1 MKKLLFVVVLFSPL
15 LALAQSPFDGT
26 WKIDLN
32 KAQLP
37 KKPDVYTLENG
48 KFACDSCVPKYEV
61 PADGQDQKVTGHP
74 YFDTIAIK
82 VVDDHNVETT
92 YKRGDKTVL
101 AEKYAISND
110 GKTLTVNWTDTGQP
124 SGGPINGTTT
134 ETRVGKA
141 PSSGSTLTGSWR
153 AEKVDEKGDTGLL
166 YSFKAESA
174 DTLSMSTPTGQSYT
188 AKLDGSDA
196 PYTGDPGITSVSLK
210 RVGDSI
216 EETDKRDGK
225 PIFINKMTVAAD
237 GKTMNVVVEDK
248 LHGTTTKFVA
258 VKQ

>member
-1 MKKLLFVVVLFSPL
+1 MVTEPIAGDGANGSLIDQSKKIARADFRSRFIIAPQTILGRGVQMKKLLFVVVLFSPL

-37 KKPDVYTLENG
+37 KKPDVYKLENG

-61 PADGQDQKVTGHP
+61 AADGQDQKVTGHP

-110 GKTLTVNWTDTGQP
+110 G
-124 SGGPINGTTT
+124 
-134 ETRVGKA
+134 
-141 PSSGSTLTGSWR
+141 
-153 AEKVDEKGDTGLL
+153 
-166 YSFKAESA
+166 
-174 DTLSMSTPTGQSYT
+174 
-188 AKLDGSDA
+188 
-196 PYTGDPGITSVSLK
+196 
-210 RVGDSI
+210 
-216 EETDKRDGK
+216 
-225 PIFINKMTVAAD
+225 
-237 GKTMNVVVEDK
+237 
-248 LHGTTTKFVA
+248 
-258 VKQ
+258 